1 MTHKLT
7 TGLLSWAMLTLM
19 SAHLHAA
26 TIDEADTGERVVKS
40 ISYATASTPDK
51 EYKDQQLKQSETRNL
66 APLSKDS
73 YRLES
78 NSVSVELHTTVDYIV
93 SPEFTLFDATTDL
106 LADFDYDGFHHRFSV
121 NIDADTIHSVA
132 YVYAKLY
139 LSYEGGPWEHFAT
152 SDAYHIYGNSE
163 LDSFSVE
170 TELADGFPAGY
181 YDIRIE
187 LYDADFDHWLLSY
200 GPYDDPSLFALPLE
214 DSYRDDVHPVVD
226 VTVGI
231 PVPVEA
237 EVVVSAHH
245 GAMSPW
251 WLLLGA
257 GILALRQLVSGKR
270 K

>member
-7 TGLLSWAMLTLM
+7 TGLLPWAMLALM
-19 SAHLHAA
+19 SGHLHAA
-26 TIDEADTGERVVKS
+26 TDTTNSEDRLVKS

-51 EYKDQQLKQSETRNL
+51 EQVDQQLKQSETKTL

-78 NSVSVELHTTVDYIV
+78 NSVSVELHTTVDYIL
-93 SPEFTLFDATTDL
+93 SPEFTLFDAATGL

-121 NIDADTIHSVA
+121 NIDADTVHPVA

-139 LSYEGGPWEHFAT
+139 LSYEGGPWEYFAT

-163 LDSFSVE
+163 LDSFTVE

-187 LYDADFDHWLLSY
+187 LYDADFNQWLLSY

-214 DSYRDDVHPVVD
+214 DSYRDDAYPVVD
-226 VTVGI
+226 VVIGI

-251 WLLLGA
+251 WLLAGA
-257 GILALRQLVSGKR
+257 GILALRRLVPGNK